1 MVRYDRNGG
10 KHRSHPQGH
19 FRVQE
24 LHSSLRFR
32 PMSWLRSRGQPC
44 SGHLGMR
51 RSFVRQAGMWGT
63 RTASILVIG
72 LLAQCTVGGPDSIDP
87 DRPYPQVQPSAST
100 PQSGT
105 ASLRIF
111 TESYLFGPSEDV
123 EKLKMRYY
131 TGYTLYDQSGRR
143 LAHIPEQAYEPR
155 R

>member
-1 MVRYDRNGG
+1 
-10 KHRSHPQGH
+10 
-19 FRVQE
+19 
-24 LHSSLRFR
+24 
-32 PMSWLRSRGQPC
+32 
-44 SGHLGMR
+44 
-51 RSFVRQAGMWGT
+51 MWGT

-155 R
+155 RQPLAPGRYLILLDRPGHHPPAFWVTVQAGQNTDVQLPELPPKVEAP